1 MMPEPTLIPHPFA
14 SGLILMNFTQ
24 VSCSQLRSTVA
35 FGALVLLNAFIGH
48 DATAAEANESS
59 VVVIK
64 NARVFD
70 GKSDKLQPDQTVI
83 VVGNKID
90 KIGKALNT
98 PSGAKVI
105 DAGNRVL
112 TPGLIDAHVH
122 LSMVLPPP
130 KLLTTD
136 PQYAY
141 ALMQKGAERMLMRGF
156 TSVRDMAGPVFGL
169 KQAIDEGL
177 TLGPRVYPSGAAI
190 SQTAGHGDFRQPT
203 DLNKNFGGTTYATE
217 LRGLSF
223 LADGKPQVLAAVR
236 ENLRLGATQI
246 KVMAGGGVTSLY
258 DPLDVNQFTAEE
270 LKAAVD
276 AADDWGTY
284 VSTHIYNPVGMRRAL
299 EAGVKA
305 IEHGH
310 LIDEPTMKF
319 LAEKNAFL
327 STQVY
332 TFTQIQPGLNEAQ
345 IKRKQ
350 LAREGTDVMM
360 RLARMYKVKV
370 VFGSDL
376 ISDLKYQDQQNRE
389 FAERLRWFT
398 PAEVLKQATSVA
410 AELLALCGKRNPY
423 PGKLGVVE
431 EGAYADLLLVD
442 GNPLEDLKLLEDPDK
457 NLVLIM
463 KDGRIVKNVL
473 KN

>member
-1 MMPEPTLIPHPFA
+1 
-14 SGLILMNFTQ
+14 MNFK
-24 VSCSQLRSTVA
+24 QLNRGVKHTVVA
-35 FGALVLLNAFIGH
+35 VFAIICLNVLSAHSLSV
-48 DATAAEANESS
+48 AAEASDAS

-70 GKSDKLQPDQTVI
+70 GKSDKLEPDQTII

-90 KIGKALNT
+90 KIGKGLSA
-98 PSGAKVI
+98 PAGATVI
-105 DAGNRVL
+105 DANNRVL
-112 TPGLIDAHVH
+112 TPGLVDAHVH
-122 LSMVLPPP
+122 LSMVLPPA

-258 DPLDVNQFTAEE
+258 DPLDVNQFTPEE
-270 LKAAVD
+270 MKAAVD
-276 AADDWGTY
+276 AAEDWGTY
-284 VSTHIYNPVGMRRAL
+284 VSTHIYNPVGIRRAI
-299 EAGVKA
+299 EAGVKS

-310 LIDEPTMKF
+310 LIDEPTMK
-319 LAEKNAFL
+319 LMAEKNIFL

-332 TFTQIQPGLNEAQ
+332 TFTQIQPGLNETQ

-350 LAREGTDVMM
+350 LAREGTDMMM

-370 VFGSDL
+370 VFGTDL
-376 ISDLKYQDQQNRE
+376 TGDLKYQDQQNKE
-389 FAERLRWFT
+389 FGERLKWFS
-398 PAEVLKQATSVA
+398 PVEVLKQATSGA

-442 GNPLEDLKLLEDPDK
+442 GNPLENLKLLEDPDK

-463 KDGRIVKNVL
+463 KDGKIVKNSL